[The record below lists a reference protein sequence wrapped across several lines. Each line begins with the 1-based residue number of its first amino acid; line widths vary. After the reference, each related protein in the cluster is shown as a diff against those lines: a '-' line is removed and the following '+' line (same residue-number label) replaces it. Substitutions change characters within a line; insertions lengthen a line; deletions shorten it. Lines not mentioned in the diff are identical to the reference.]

1 MSRTVGERLPPEV
14 LEAFDGRDLERKIGP
29 AYLLVTADQDGTP
42 RPCMLSAGE
51 ILAPDDRRLRVA
63 LWAGTRTARN
73 LARGSPA
80 LLCFVTPGTVL
91 YVRGTPRPLPPVEGS
106 DLERF
111 EIAVSS
117 VESDL
122 HPGMPVT
129 HGIGFTVERGDPS
142 EVVRAW
148 RAQLEGLR
156 RD

>member
-1 MSRTVGERLPPEV
+1 VGDRLPREV

-29 AYLLVTADQDGTP
+29 AYLLVTADEDGTP

-51 ILAPDDRRLRVA
+51 ILALDDRRLRVA

-73 LARGSPA
+73 LSRGGSA
-80 LLCFVTPGTVL
+80 LLCFVAPGTVL
-91 YVRGTPRPLPPVEGS
+91 YVRGTPRPLPAAGGS

-129 HGIGFTVERGDPS
+129 HGIGFAVEGRDPS

-148 RAQLEGLR
+148 RAQIEGLR
-156 RD
+156 AD